1 MEQPFPPGTDPRP
14 QASYQD
20 PVDDPAEDFAREE
33 AEATRA
39 GRVSDAV
46 LRRVESGIKRG
57 LEHFA
62 DQVEDIAIR
71 VDDVAGERLASVGE
85 RGEQAAGA
93 ASIFAA
99 KLYGFSDYLR
109 NAELDGLQQDLEDE
123 YRARPAR
130 TLAISLG
137 VGFVL
142 AKVLRR

>member
-1 MEQPFPPGTDPRP
+1 MEEPFPP
-14 QASYQD
+14 AAD
-20 PVDDPAEDFAREE
+20 PVDPDRYDDFDDARGRAGGRT
-33 AEATRA
+33 AEATTA
-39 GRVSDAV
+39 GRMSDAV

-62 DQVEDIAIR
+62 DQLEDVAIR
-71 VDDVAGERLASVGE
+71 IDDVAGDRLASVGE

-99 KLYGFSDYLR
+99 KLYGLSDYLR
-109 NAELDGLQQDLEDE
+109 NSELDGLQRDLEDE
-123 YRARPAR
+123 YRARPGR
-130 TLAISLG
+130 TIAISLG